1 MARRLAI
8 ACLQT
13 RPRADFEGA
22 LAEALGLAGQAA
34 AGGAQLIAL
43 PEYCGGLA
51 TEGGMIAPPA
61 AAEADHPVVQGL
73 RAFARDRGVWL
84 LVGSVAVP
92 GPAGRVLNRGLTIAP
107 DGAIAA
113 RYDKIHMFDI
123 QLSETEVYRES
134 ARVAPGAAACLAEA
148 AGARIGH
155 TICYDLRFPAL
166 YRDLAQAGAEILAVP
181 AAFTRRTGE
190 AHWHVL
196 NRARAIENGAFV
208 VSPCAIGPVP
218 GGGESY
224 GHSLIVG
231 PWGEV
236 LADGGTEP
244 GVVAATI
251 DLDAVAEARAKI
263 PSLTHDRAFAPAGAS
278 GTGRAGHG
286 PTDPKEVA

>member
-1 MARRLAI
+1 MARALTI

-13 RPRADFEGA
+13 APVADMEA
-22 LAEALGLAGQAA
+22 ARDAALTLAEEAVA
-34 AGGAQLIAL
+34 AGAGLLAL
-43 PEYCGGLA
+43 PEYCGGLR
-51 TEGGMIAPPA
+51 TENAAIAAPA
-61 AAEADHPVVQGL
+61 AEEAEHPVLLGL
-73 RAFARDRGVWL
+73 AALARSRGVWV

-92 GPAGRVLNRGLTIAP
+92 GPDGKILNRGVTIAP
-107 DGAIAA
+107 DGQTVA

-134 ARVAPGAAACLAEA
+134 ARVVPGGAAALIEA

-155 TICYDLRFPAL
+155 TICYDLRFPSL

-181 AAFTRRTGE
+181 AAFTKKTGE

-208 VSPCAIGPVP
+208 VSPCAVGPIP

-224 GHSLIVG
+224 GHSLIVD
-231 PWGEV
+231 PWGVV
-236 LADGGTEP
+236 LADGGTAP
-244 GVVAATI
+244 GVVLAEI

-263 PSLTHDRAFAPAGAS
+263 PSLTHDRAYSPA
-278 GTGRAGHG
+278 TPHR
-286 PTDPKEVA
+286 DVA